1 MFDIVL
7 DKTVRDIF
15 YYGRKAW
22 GAAVVE
28 YVSLII
34 NRLMAGGTENMS

>member
-22 GAAVVE
+22 GAVVVE